1 MSSGWKRLYPKPA
14 GSLPGGIVTQWGVA
28 LITVLILVFV
38 AIWLATGGSS
48 PAGID
53 SIGGEVTGPARNFA
67 GQMAAQVEAE
77 ALRAETRRAAADRTL
92 QAQQRQEARVAA
104 TGAIGGGQVTMDE
117 ALLLAGPS
125 PETGRAYTQQ
135 EFELRERLRL
145 EALERRSRSLR
156 SSPVA
161 QTYRQFAHA
170 RSPAEAGAEP
180 GPAEAIRAEG
190 AAALSQALGTFQG
203 VTGSLEDEIAAE
215 AESDQ
220 AFLAALTGAQRGGG
234 PDPAQAVPP
243 GPAAPAAPAPN
254 SLGFPGEAAQPARD
268 YANPSRLEGGD
279 DPPGWERIYEG
290 SFLEAVLVTQLSGD
304 FPGPVLAQVAVP
316 FYSADRQRVLVP
328 RGARVI
334 GTASAVLGQDQ
345 ERLAVSFHRLIY
357 PDGRWAALDFHGLN
371 QVGEGAL
378 KDRVNRHYFS
388 MFAAVGA
395 VGIISGLT
403 LQNSNPYGG
412 GAQAFRAGAG
422 QGLGQAAEQI
432 LQRFL
437 NRLPTPH
444 HPGRASAPYLV
455 YVRCTGPPKPK
466 RRMKMKHRIVSGL
479 VLVPLMIV
487 LSTTPAYAIFG
498 SILAAIQ
505 RAQMIVNQGVQIYN
519 DAMEK
524 ITMNGQLT
532 ELTDQFSHLKEQA
545 LGTVGA
551 LTQPFTD
558 LSSIPTEFIGEG
570 LSWKND
576 FTGVAGELAGAVE
589 QLGESGTS
597 FSDAWRDRLTA
608 SNTISESDF
617 LSLYAGQSP
626 EVGAAASRVYL
637 AAAEA
642 GDKKLVMAHA
652 QSDAAKNLM
661 VAAKEAVSSY
671 EGLRNNTNT
680 SNTALQQ
687 AMVAGTVTQGNLTA
701 AMAQLMVY
709 QASQES
715 AREYE
720 QEIARREELARFV
733 EAERE
738 AQITFDAQQ
747 AGIAARVDSMR
758 EGLLFRVPA
767 LYGGPGQ

>member
-1 MSSGWKRLYPKPA
+1 MTGWKRLYPKPA

-28 LITVLILVFV
+28 LITVLILIFV
-38 AIWLATGGSS
+38 ALWLASGGTEQ
-48 PAGID
+48 AEID

-92 QAQQRQEARVAA
+92 QAQQRQEARGAA

-125 PETGRAYTQQ
+125 PETGRAYTTE

-161 QTYRQFAHA
+161 QTYRQLDRA
-170 RSPAEAGAEP
+170 RSPTEAGAPP
-180 GPAEAIRAEG
+180 GPVEAIRAEG
-190 AAALSQALGTFQG
+190 AAALAQALGTFEG
-203 VTGSLEDEIAAE
+203 ATTGLEDEIAAE

-220 AFLAALTGAQRGGG
+220 AFLRALTGAQQGGG
-234 PDPAQAVPP
+234 PGAGAA
-243 GPAAPAAPAPN
+243 AAPH
-254 SLGFPGEAAQPARD
+254 SLGFPGAAAQPSRD

-357 PDGRWAALDFHGLN
+357 PDGRWVTLDFHGLN

-437 NRLPTPH
+437 NRLPTLTI
-444 HPGRASAPYLV
+444 RA
-455 YVRCTGPPKPK
+455 G
-466 RRMKMKHRIVSGL
+466 HRLRIWFTSD
-479 VLVPLMIV
+479 VLVP
-487 LSTTPAYAIFG
+487 
-498 SILAAIQ
+498 
-505 RAQMIVNQGVQIYN
+505 RN
-519 DAMEK
+519 
-524 ITMNGQLT
+524 
-532 ELTDQFSHLKEQA
+532 LK
-545 LGTVGA
+545 
-551 LTQPFTD
+551 
-558 LSSIPTEFIGEG
+558 GE
-570 LSWKND
+570 
-576 FTGVAGELAGAVE
+576 
-589 QLGESGTS
+589 
-597 FSDAWRDRLTA
+597 
-608 SNTISESDF
+608 
-617 LSLYAGQSP
+617 
-626 EVGAAASRVYL
+626 
-637 AAAEA
+637 
-642 GDKKLVMAHA
+642 
-652 QSDAAKNLM
+652 
-661 VAAKEAVSSY
+661 
-671 EGLRNNTNT
+671 
-680 SNTALQQ
+680 
-687 AMVAGTVTQGNLTA
+687 
-701 AMAQLMVY
+701 
-709 QASQES
+709 
-715 AREYE
+715 
-720 QEIARREELARFV
+720 
-733 EAERE
+733 
-738 AQITFDAQQ
+738 
-747 AGIAARVDSMR
+747 
-758 EGLLFRVPA
+758 
-767 LYGGPGQ
+767 

>member
-28 LITVLILVFV
+28 LITVLILIFV
-38 AIWLATGGSS
+38 ALWLASGGTEQ
-48 PAGID
+48 AEID

-77 ALRAETRRAAADRTL
+77 ALRAETRRAAAARTL
-92 QAQQRQEARVAA
+92 QAQQRQGAREAA

-117 ALLLAGPS
+117 AMLLAGPS
-125 PETGRAYTQQ
+125 PETGRAYTEQ

-161 QTYRQFAHA
+161 QTYRQFDRA
-170 RSPAEAGAEP
+170 RSPEAD
-180 GPAEAIRAEG
+180 G

-215 AESDQ
+215 AEADQ
-220 AFLAALTGAQRGGG
+220 TFLAALTGAQRAGG
-234 PDPAQAVPP
+234 PDPAQAVPS

-254 SLGFPGEAAQPARD
+254 SLGFTGAAAQPARD
-268 YANPSRLEGGD
+268 YANPPRLEGGD

-316 FYSADRQRVLVP
+316 FYSTDRQRVLVP

-378 KDRVNRHYFS
+378 KDQVNRHYFS

-437 NRLPTPH
+437 NRLPNITI
-444 HPGRASAPYLV
+444 RA
-455 YVRCTGPPKPK
+455 G
-466 RRMKMKHRIVSGL
+466 HRLRIWFTSD
-479 VLVPLMIV
+479 VLVP
-487 LSTTPAYAIFG
+487 
-498 SILAAIQ
+498 
-505 RAQMIVNQGVQIYN
+505 RN
-519 DAMEK
+519 
-524 ITMNGQLT
+524 
-532 ELTDQFSHLKEQA
+532 LK
-545 LGTVGA
+545 
-551 LTQPFTD
+551 
-558 LSSIPTEFIGEG
+558 GE
-570 LSWKND
+570 
-576 FTGVAGELAGAVE
+576 
-589 QLGESGTS
+589 
-597 FSDAWRDRLTA
+597 
-608 SNTISESDF
+608 
-617 LSLYAGQSP
+617 
-626 EVGAAASRVYL
+626 
-637 AAAEA
+637 
-642 GDKKLVMAHA
+642 
-652 QSDAAKNLM
+652 
-661 VAAKEAVSSY
+661 
-671 EGLRNNTNT
+671 
-680 SNTALQQ
+680 
-687 AMVAGTVTQGNLTA
+687 
-701 AMAQLMVY
+701 
-709 QASQES
+709 
-715 AREYE
+715 
-720 QEIARREELARFV
+720 
-733 EAERE
+733 
-738 AQITFDAQQ
+738 
-747 AGIAARVDSMR
+747 
-758 EGLLFRVPA
+758 
-767 LYGGPGQ
+767 

>member
-1 MSSGWKRLYPKPA
+1 MIEWKRLYPKPA

-28 LITVLILVFV
+28 LITVLILIFV
-38 AIWLATGGSS
+38 ALWLASGGTEQ
-48 PAGID
+48 AEID

-92 QAQQRQEARVAA
+92 QAQQRQEAREAA

-161 QTYRQFAHA
+161 QTYRQLDRA
-170 RSPAEAGAEP
+170 RSPEADAEP
-180 GPAEAIRAEG
+180 GAVEAIRAEG
-190 AAALSQALGTFQG
+190 SAALSQALGTFRG

-234 PDPAQAVPP
+234 ADPAQAVPP
-243 GPAAPAAPAPN
+243 GPVAPAPH
-254 SLGFPGEAAQPARD
+254 SLGFPGAAAQPARD
-268 YANPSRLEGGD
+268 YANPGRLETGD
-279 DPPGWERIYEG
+279 DPAGWERIYEG

-334 GTASAVLGQDQ
+334 GTASAVVGQDQ

-357 PDGRWAALDFHGLN
+357 PDGRWVTLDFHGLN

-378 KDRVNRHYFS
+378 KDQVNRHYFS

-395 VGIISGLT
+395 VGIMSGLT

-437 NRLPTPH
+437 NRLPNITI
-444 HPGRASAPYLV
+444 RA
-455 YVRCTGPPKPK
+455 G
-466 RRMKMKHRIVSGL
+466 HRLRIWFTSD
-479 VLVPLMIV
+479 VLVPRNL
-487 LSTTPAYAIFG
+487 
-498 SILAAIQ
+498 
-505 RAQMIVNQGVQIYN
+505 QG
-519 DAMEK
+519 E
-524 ITMNGQLT
+524 
-532 ELTDQFSHLKEQA
+532 
-545 LGTVGA
+545 
-551 LTQPFTD
+551 
-558 LSSIPTEFIGEG
+558 
-570 LSWKND
+570 
-576 FTGVAGELAGAVE
+576 
-589 QLGESGTS
+589 
-597 FSDAWRDRLTA
+597 
-608 SNTISESDF
+608 
-617 LSLYAGQSP
+617 
-626 EVGAAASRVYL
+626 
-637 AAAEA
+637 
-642 GDKKLVMAHA
+642 
-652 QSDAAKNLM
+652 
-661 VAAKEAVSSY
+661 
-671 EGLRNNTNT
+671 
-680 SNTALQQ
+680 
-687 AMVAGTVTQGNLTA
+687 
-701 AMAQLMVY
+701 
-709 QASQES
+709 
-715 AREYE
+715 
-720 QEIARREELARFV
+720 
-733 EAERE
+733 
-738 AQITFDAQQ
+738 
-747 AGIAARVDSMR
+747 
-758 EGLLFRVPA
+758 
-767 LYGGPGQ
+767 

>member
-28 LITVLILVFV
+28 LITVLILIFV
-38 AIWLATGGSS
+38 ALWLASGGTEQ
-48 PAGID
+48 AEID

-104 TGAIGGGQVTMDE
+104 TGAIGGGELTMDE
-117 ALLLAGPS
+117 AMLLAGPS
-125 PETGRAYTQQ
+125 PETGRAYTTE

-161 QTYRQFAHA
+161 QTYRQFARA
-170 RSPAEAGAEP
+170 RSPAADGAEP
-180 GPAEAIRAEG
+180 GPVEAIRAEG
-190 AAALSQALGTFQG
+190 AAALAQALGTFEG
-203 VTGSLEDEIAAE
+203 ATTGLEDEIAAE

-220 AFLAALTGAQRGGG
+220 AFLRALTGAQQGGG
-234 PDPAQAVPP
+234 PGAGAA
-243 GPAAPAAPAPN
+243 AAPD
-254 SLGFPGEAAQPARD
+254 SLGFPGAAAQPSRD

-290 SFLEAVLVTQLSGD
+290 AFLEAVLVTQLSGD

-357 PDGRWAALDFHGLN
+357 PDGRWVTLDFHGLN

-437 NRLPTPH
+437 NRLPTLTI
-444 HPGRASAPYLV
+444 RA
-455 YVRCTGPPKPK
+455 G
-466 RRMKMKHRIVSGL
+466 HRLRIWFTSD
-479 VLVPLMIV
+479 VLVP
-487 LSTTPAYAIFG
+487 
-498 SILAAIQ
+498 
-505 RAQMIVNQGVQIYN
+505 RN
-519 DAMEK
+519 
-524 ITMNGQLT
+524 
-532 ELTDQFSHLKEQA
+532 LK
-545 LGTVGA
+545 
-551 LTQPFTD
+551 
-558 LSSIPTEFIGEG
+558 GE
-570 LSWKND
+570 
-576 FTGVAGELAGAVE
+576 
-589 QLGESGTS
+589 
-597 FSDAWRDRLTA
+597 
-608 SNTISESDF
+608 
-617 LSLYAGQSP
+617 
-626 EVGAAASRVYL
+626 
-637 AAAEA
+637 
-642 GDKKLVMAHA
+642 
-652 QSDAAKNLM
+652 
-661 VAAKEAVSSY
+661 
-671 EGLRNNTNT
+671 
-680 SNTALQQ
+680 
-687 AMVAGTVTQGNLTA
+687 
-701 AMAQLMVY
+701 
-709 QASQES
+709 
-715 AREYE
+715 
-720 QEIARREELARFV
+720 
-733 EAERE
+733 
-738 AQITFDAQQ
+738 
-747 AGIAARVDSMR
+747 
-758 EGLLFRVPA
+758 
-767 LYGGPGQ
+767 

>member
-1 MSSGWKRLYPKPA
+1 MTGWKRLYPKPA

-28 LITVLILVFV
+28 LITVLILIFV
-38 AIWLATGGSS
+38 ALWLASGGTEQ
-48 PAGID
+48 AEID

-92 QAQQRQEARVAA
+92 QAQQRQEAREGA

-125 PETGRAYTQQ
+125 PETGRAYTTE

-161 QTYRQFAHA
+161 QTYRQLDRA
-170 RSPAEAGAEP
+170 RSPAQPGAEP

-190 AAALSQALGTFQG
+190 AAALAQALGTFEG
-203 VTGSLEDEIAAE
+203 ATTGLEDEIAAE

-220 AFLAALTGAQRGGG
+220 AFLRALTGAQQGGG
-234 PDPAQAVPP
+234 PGAGAA
-243 GPAAPAAPAPN
+243 AAPD
-254 SLGFPGEAAQPARD
+254 SLGFPGAAAQPSRN
-268 YANPSRLEGGD
+268 YANPSRLEGGG

-290 SFLEAVLVTQLSGD
+290 AFLEAVLVTQLSGD

-357 PDGRWAALDFHGLN
+357 PDGRWVTLDFHGLN

-437 NRLPTPH
+437 NRLPTITI
-444 HPGRASAPYLV
+444 RA
-455 YVRCTGPPKPK
+455 G
-466 RRMKMKHRIVSGL
+466 HRLRIWFTSD
-479 VLVPLMIV
+479 VLVP
-487 LSTTPAYAIFG
+487 
-498 SILAAIQ
+498 
-505 RAQMIVNQGVQIYN
+505 RN
-519 DAMEK
+519 
-524 ITMNGQLT
+524 
-532 ELTDQFSHLKEQA
+532 LK
-545 LGTVGA
+545 
-551 LTQPFTD
+551 
-558 LSSIPTEFIGEG
+558 GE
-570 LSWKND
+570 
-576 FTGVAGELAGAVE
+576 
-589 QLGESGTS
+589 
-597 FSDAWRDRLTA
+597 
-608 SNTISESDF
+608 
-617 LSLYAGQSP
+617 
-626 EVGAAASRVYL
+626 
-637 AAAEA
+637 
-642 GDKKLVMAHA
+642 
-652 QSDAAKNLM
+652 
-661 VAAKEAVSSY
+661 
-671 EGLRNNTNT
+671 
-680 SNTALQQ
+680 
-687 AMVAGTVTQGNLTA
+687 
-701 AMAQLMVY
+701 
-709 QASQES
+709 
-715 AREYE
+715 
-720 QEIARREELARFV
+720 
-733 EAERE
+733 
-738 AQITFDAQQ
+738 
-747 AGIAARVDSMR
+747 
-758 EGLLFRVPA
+758 
-767 LYGGPGQ
+767 

>member
-28 LITVLILVFV
+28 LITVLILIFV
-38 AIWLATGGSS
+38 ALWLASGGTEQ
-48 PAGID
+48 AEID

-92 QAQQRQEARVAA
+92 QAQQRQEAQEVA

-161 QTYRQFAHA
+161 QTYRQFARA

-180 GPAEAIRAEG
+180 GPVEAIRAEG

-203 VTGSLEDEIAAE
+203 VTGSLEDEIGAE
-215 AESDQ
+215 ADADR
-220 AFLAALTGAQRGGG
+220 AFLAALTGAQQSGGAAQAQA
-234 PDPAQAVPP
+234 DPA
-243 GPAAPAAPAPN
+243 GPAAPATPAPD
-254 SLGFPGEAAQPARD
+254 SLRD

-290 SFLEAVLVTQLSGD
+290 AFLEAVLVTQLSGD

-437 NRLPTPH
+437 NRLPTLTI
-444 HPGRASAPYLV
+444 RA
-455 YVRCTGPPKPK
+455 G
-466 RRMKMKHRIVSGL
+466 HRLRIWFTSD
-479 VLVPLMIV
+479 VLVP
-487 LSTTPAYAIFG
+487 
-498 SILAAIQ
+498 
-505 RAQMIVNQGVQIYN
+505 RN
-519 DAMEK
+519 
-524 ITMNGQLT
+524 
-532 ELTDQFSHLKEQA
+532 LK
-545 LGTVGA
+545 
-551 LTQPFTD
+551 
-558 LSSIPTEFIGEG
+558 GE
-570 LSWKND
+570 
-576 FTGVAGELAGAVE
+576 
-589 QLGESGTS
+589 
-597 FSDAWRDRLTA
+597 
-608 SNTISESDF
+608 
-617 LSLYAGQSP
+617 
-626 EVGAAASRVYL
+626 
-637 AAAEA
+637 
-642 GDKKLVMAHA
+642 
-652 QSDAAKNLM
+652 
-661 VAAKEAVSSY
+661 
-671 EGLRNNTNT
+671 
-680 SNTALQQ
+680 
-687 AMVAGTVTQGNLTA
+687 
-701 AMAQLMVY
+701 
-709 QASQES
+709 
-715 AREYE
+715 
-720 QEIARREELARFV
+720 
-733 EAERE
+733 
-738 AQITFDAQQ
+738 
-747 AGIAARVDSMR
+747 
-758 EGLLFRVPA
+758 
-767 LYGGPGQ
+767 